1 MAKVEV
7 LSTGDDPSVDEV
19 ETVNDPAD
27 DESQPVTDAPV
38 GDDPPAAAAAE
49 PAEDEVTITIG
60 DEPAPVDEEARAP
73 DWVRE
78 LRKSHRELQRKNRE
92 LEQRLQGTPAAT
104 PQLGKKPSLDDFD
117 YDAEKYET
125 ALESWYDTKRKVEAV
140 AAEADKAKE
149 RVAAEWQAKLDT
161 YAQHKAALQ
170 VTGYGDAEARVEEA
184 LNGDQQAVL
193 IKALDNPATV
203 VYALG
208 RDAARLKDLAAITDP
223 ILFAAA
229 ISKLEGKLKVTTRN
243 APPPP
248 EKTVKGSAP
257 ISGTVDSTL
266 DRLRDEAAKTGN
278 YTKVLAYRNQKR

>member
-19 ETVNDPAD
+19 EVVSEPAD

-49 PAEDEVTITIG
+49 PAEDDVTITIG

-104 PQLGKKPSLDDFD
+104 PALGKKPSLDDFD
-117 YDAEKYET
+117 YDADKYES
-125 ALESWYDTKRKVEAV
+125 ALESWYDTKRKHDAA

-161 YAQHKAALQ
+161 YAQHKAALK
-170 VTGYGDAEARVEEA
+170 VTGYEDAEARVEEA

-208 RDAARLKDLAAITDP
+208 RDATSLKDLAAVTDP

-229 ISKLEGKLKVTTRN
+229 IAKLEGKLKVTTRN

-266 DRLRDEAAKTGN
+266 DRLREEAAKTGN
-278 YTKVLAYRNQKR
+278 YTKVLAYRRQKR

>member
-1 MAKVEV
+1 MKIEV
-7 LSTGDDPSVDEV
+7 LSNGDDPSVDEV
-19 ETVNDPAD
+19 ETVSEPAA
-27 DESQPVTDAPV
+27 DESQAVTDAPV

-104 PQLGKKPSLDDFD
+104 PALGKKPSLDDFD
-117 YDAEKYET
+117 YDAEKYES
-125 ALESWYDTKRKVEAV
+125 ALESWYDVKRKHDAA
-140 AAEADKAKE
+140 AAEADKVKE

-161 YAQHKAALQ
+161 YAQHKAALK

-223 ILFAAA
+223 IMFAAA
-229 ISKLEGKLKVTTRN
+229 ISKLEGKLKVTTRS

-248 EKTVKGSAP
+248 EKKVTGSAP
-257 ISGTVDSTL
+257 ISGTVDSNL
-266 DRLRDEAAKTGN
+266 DRLRDEAAKTGD
-278 YTKVLAYRNQKR
+278 YTKVLAYKRQKA

>member
-1 MAKVEV
+1 MKIEV
-7 LSTGDDPSVDEV
+7 LSNGDDPSVDEV
-19 ETVNDPAD
+19 ETVSEPAA

-38 GDDPPAAAAAE
+38 GDDPPATAAAE
-49 PAEDEVTITIG
+49 SAEDEVTITIG

-104 PQLGKKPSLDDFD
+104 PALGKKPTLDDFD

-125 ALESWYDTKRKVEAV
+125 ALESWYDTKRKHDAA

-161 YAQHKAALQ
+161 YAQHKAALK

-223 ILFAAA
+223 IMFAAA

-248 EKTVKGSAP
+248 EKKVTGSAP
-257 ISGTVDSTL
+257 ISGTVDSNL
-266 DRLRDEAAKTGN
+266 DRLRDEAAKTGD
-278 YTKVLAYRNQKR
+278 YTKVLAYKRQKA

>member
-1 MAKVEV
+1 MKIEV
-7 LSTGDDPSVDEV
+7 LSNGDDPSVDEV
-19 ETVNDPAD
+19 ETVSEPAA

-38 GDDPPAAAAAE
+38 GDDPPASAAAE

-104 PQLGKKPSLDDFD
+104 PALGKKPSLDDFD

-125 ALESWYDTKRKVEAV
+125 ALESWYDTKRKHDAA
-140 AAEADKAKE
+140 AAEADRAKE

-161 YAQHKAALQ
+161 YAQHKAALK

-208 RDAARLKDLAAITDP
+208 RDATRLKDLAAITDP
-223 ILFAAA
+223 IMFAAA

-248 EKTVKGSAP
+248 EKKVTGSAP
-257 ISGTVDSTL
+257 ISGTVDSNL
-266 DRLRDEAAKTGN
+266 DRLRDEAAKTGD
-278 YTKVLAYRNQKR
+278 YTKVLAYKRQKA

>member
-1 MAKVEV
+1 MKIEV
-7 LSTGDDPSVDEV
+7 LSNGDDPSVDEV
-19 ETVNDPAD
+19 ETVSEPAA

-104 PQLGKKPSLDDFD
+104 PALGKKPSLDDFD
-117 YDAEKYET
+117 YDAEKYES
-125 ALESWYDTKRKVEAV
+125 ALESWYDTKRKHDAA

-161 YAQHKAALQ
+161 YAQHKAALK

-223 ILFAAA
+223 IMFAAA

-248 EKTVKGSAP
+248 EKKVTGSAP
-257 ISGTVDSTL
+257 ISGTVDSNL
-266 DRLRDEAAKTGN
+266 DRLRDEAAKTGD
-278 YTKVLAYRNQKR
+278 YTKVLAYKRQKA

>member
-1 MAKVEV
+1 MKIEV
-7 LSTGDDPSVDEV
+7 LSNGDDPSVDEV
-19 ETVNDPAD
+19 ETVSEPAA

-38 GDDPPAAAAAE
+38 GDDPPAVAAAE

-104 PQLGKKPSLDDFD
+104 PALGKKPSLDDFD
-117 YDAEKYET
+117 YDAEKYES
-125 ALESWYDTKRKVEAV
+125 ALESWYDTKRKHDAT
-140 AAEADKAKE
+140 AAEADRAKE

-161 YAQHKAALQ
+161 YAQHKAALK
-170 VTGYGDAEARVEEA
+170 VTNYGDAEARVEEA

-208 RDAARLKDLAAITDP
+208 RDATRLKDLAAITDP
-223 ILFAAA
+223 IMFAAA

-248 EKTVKGSAP
+248 EKKVTGSAP
-257 ISGTVDSTL
+257 ISGTVDSNL
-266 DRLRDEAAKTGN
+266 DRLRDEAAKTGD
-278 YTKVLAYRNQKR
+278 YTKVLAYKRQKA

>member
-1 MAKVEV
+1 MKIEV
-7 LSTGDDPSVDEV
+7 LSDGDDPSVDEV
-19 ETVNDPAD
+19 ETVNEPAA

-49 PAEDEVTITIG
+49 PSEDEVTITIG

-92 LEQRLQGTPAAT
+92 LEQRLQGAPAAT
-104 PQLGKKPSLDDFD
+104 PTLGKKPSLDDFE

-125 ALESWYDTKRKVEAV
+125 ALESWYDTKRKHDAA

-161 YAQHKAALQ
+161 YAQHKAALK

-223 ILFAAA
+223 IMFAAA

-248 EKTVKGSAP
+248 EKKVTGSAP
-257 ISGTVDSTL
+257 ISGTVDSNL
-266 DRLRDEAAKTGN
+266 DRLRDEAAKTGD
-278 YTKVLAYRNQKR
+278 YTKVLAYKRQKA

>member
-1 MAKVEV
+1 MKIEV
-7 LSTGDDPSVDEV
+7 LSNGDDPSVDEV
-19 ETVNDPAD
+19 ETVSEPAA
-27 DESQPVTDAPV
+27 DESRPVTDAPV

-104 PQLGKKPSLDDFD
+104 PALGKKPSLDDYD
-117 YDAEKYET
+117 YDADKYES

-161 YAQHKAALQ
+161 YAQHKAALK

-208 RDAARLKDLAAITDP
+208 RDATRLKDLAAITDP
-223 ILFAAA
+223 IMFAAA

-248 EKTVKGSAP
+248 EKKVTGSAP
-257 ISGTVDSTL
+257 ISGTVDSNL
-266 DRLRDEAAKTGN
+266 DRLRDEAAKTGD
-278 YTKVLAYRNQKR
+278 YTKVLAYKRQKA

>member
-1 MAKVEV
+1 MKIEV
-7 LSTGDDPSVDEV
+7 LSNGDDPSVDEV
-19 ETVNDPAD
+19 ETVSDPAA

-38 GDDPPAAAAAE
+38 GDDPPATTAAE

-104 PQLGKKPSLDDFD
+104 PALGKKPSLDDFD

-125 ALESWYDTKRKVEAV
+125 ALESWYDTKRKHDAA

-161 YAQHKAALQ
+161 YAQHKAALK
-170 VTGYGDAEARVEEA
+170 VTNYGDAEARVEEA

-223 ILFAAA
+223 IMFAAA

-248 EKTVKGSAP
+248 EKKVTGSAP
-257 ISGTVDSTL
+257 ISGTVDSNL
-266 DRLRDEAAKTGN
+266 DRLRDEAAKTGD
-278 YTKVLAYRNQKR
+278 YTKVLAYKRQKA

>member
-7 LSTGDDPSVDEV
+7 LSTGDDASVDEV
-19 ETVNDPAD
+19 EAVSDPAA
-27 DESQPVTDAPV
+27 DESQPVTNAPV
-38 GDDPPAAAAAE
+38 GDDRPAAAAAE
-49 PAEDEVTITIG
+49 PVEDEVTITIG
-60 DEPAPVDEEARAP
+60 DEPTPVDEEARAP
-73 DWVRE
+73 EWVRE

-92 LEQRLQGTPAAT
+92 LEQRLQGAPAAT
-104 PQLGKKPSLDDFD
+104 PALGKKPSLDDFD
-117 YDAEKYET
+117 YDADKYES

-149 RVAAEWQAKLDT
+149 RVAAEWQVKLDT
-161 YAQHKAALQ
+161 YAQHKAALK

-208 RDAARLKDLAAITDP
+208 RDATRLKELAAITDP

-229 ISKLEGKLKVTTRN
+229 IAKLEGKLKVTTRN

>member
-1 MAKVEV
+1 MKIEV
-7 LSTGDDPSVDEV
+7 LSNGDDASVDEV
-19 ETVNDPAD
+19 ETVNDPAA

-38 GDDPPAAAAAE
+38 VDNPPAAAAAE

-92 LEQRLQGTPAAT
+92 LEQRLQGAPAAT

-117 YDAEKYET
+117 YDADKYET
-125 ALESWYDTKRKVEAV
+125 ALESWHDTKRKVEA
-140 AAEADKAKE
+140 ASAEAEKAKE
-149 RVAAEWQAKLDT
+149 RTAAEWRTKLDA
-161 YAQHKAALQ
+161 YANSKVALK
-170 VTGYGDAEARVEEA
+170 VTGYDDAEARVEEA
-184 LNGDQQAVL
+184 FNGDQQAVL

-208 RDAARLKDLAAITDP
+208 RDPARLKDLAAITDP

-229 ISKLEGKLKVTTRN
+229 IAKLEGKLKVTTRS

-248 EKTVKGSAP
+248 EKRVTGSAP
-257 ISGTVDSTL
+257 ISGTVDSNL
-266 DRLRDEAAKTGN
+266 DRLRDEAAKTGD
-278 YTKVLAYRNQKR
+278 YTKVLAYKRQKA